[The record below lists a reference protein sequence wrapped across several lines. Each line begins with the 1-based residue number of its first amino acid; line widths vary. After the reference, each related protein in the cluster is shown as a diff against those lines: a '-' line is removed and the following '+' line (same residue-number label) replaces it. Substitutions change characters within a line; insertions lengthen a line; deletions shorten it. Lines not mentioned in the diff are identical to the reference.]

1 MLSSD
6 LLDDFTKRL
15 LHKEIAAATLLGR
28 RTRIKIGIRNTA
40 WRRLHRPAIPAD
52 DSRPLIAVTGVCQQ
66 AYAETIFHAE
76 SGGWK
81 IFLQGTAL
89 PVQLIETP
97 QLCGTFLRLQPIAQ
111 LIEQQE
117 HIGLPQSD
125 LLSHD
130 TGSDSLI
137 VHAHKHRGV

>member
-1 MLSSD
+1 MLSRD
-6 LLDDFTKRL
+6 LLRNFTESL
-15 LHKEIAAATLLGR
+15 LHKEIAAAALLGR
-28 RTRIKIGIRNTA
+28 RTGIKIGIRSTS

-52 DSRPLIAVTGVCQQ
+52 DSRPLIAVAGVCQQ
-66 AYAETIFHAE
+66 ADAQAIFHAE

-81 IFLQGTAL
+81 IFMQSATL
-89 PVQLIETP
+89 PVEFIETP

-111 LIEQQE
+111 FIEQQK
-117 HIGLPQSD
+117 HIGLPQPD

-137 VHAHKHRGV
+137 VHAHKPRGV